1 MTNEEIQK
9 LMEFIVTQQAEMSV
23 KHAQILDIQFET
35 AKRQDEFEKRQDEFE
50 IKFNNK
56 LDALLDWQAK
66 FSIDLE
72 DLRKETKEI
81 RDDLKETKNTLKET
95 NDILKETNNILR
107 RVSNL
112 AVETSE
118 RVDKLE
124 DKLKDKE

>member
-9 LMEFIVTQQAEMSV
+9 LMEFIITQQAEMSV

-35 AKRQDEFEKRQDEFE
+35 AKRQDEYE

-72 DLRKETKEI
+72 DLRKETKEF
-81 RDDLKETKNTLKET
+81 RDDLKKTKDTLKET
-95 NDILKETNNILR
+95 NDILKQ
-107 RVSNL
+107 VSHL

-124 DKLKDKE
+124 DKLEDNEKE

>member
-35 AKRQDEFEKRQDEFE
+35 AKRQDEFE

-107 RVSNL
+107 QVSSL

-124 DKLKDKE
+124 DKLKDKEE